1 MQANV
6 DLVIQDLTNQ
16 IAKLSQEKAIFS
28 ALATQRTIEINQLKQ
43 ENDEL
48 KRRLEEL
55 ESENA
60 ELRKLDKEKR
70 TS

>member
-1 MQANV
+1 
-6 DLVIQDLTNQ
+6 L
-16 IAKLSQEKAIFS
+16 AKEKTIFS
-28 ALATQRTIEINQLKQ
+28 ALATQRRGKSIKQ